1 MKLSGRVFS
10 NTGAAKVGLA
20 VTVYDLS
27 DNSTEGSDTTDS
39 NGEWE
44 VASLDDDKQYYIEIV
59 DGSNQYNILGNINV
73 QVENICADI
82 SHSRTA
88 TELTLSSAGAIT
100 ITQDF
105 HLVDTYGGA
114 ASGEIVTI
122 NGGYSNQILTVWA
135 ASSSR
140 DVVIPV
146 NAAPAAN
153 GIYNNTAPFTMNIT
167 QDRAQLLFDDTL
179 GYWILLNPR
188 NVG

>member
-1 MKLSGRVFS
+1 MDIKGRVYDNS
-10 NTGAAKVGLA
+10 GNAVEGATVGIYDSSDDSLLHSVVTTSTGAFSKTDIADDTIVYVKVTSGTD
-20 VTVYDLS
+20 VQYRRGDS
-27 DNSTEGSDTTDS
+27 DVQFEN
-39 NGEWE
+39 
-44 VASLDDDKQYYIEIV
+44 VCASV
-59 DGSNQYNILGNINV
+59 R
-73 QVENICADI
+73 
-82 SHSRTA
+82 HSPTA
-88 TELTLSSAGAIT
+88 TELTLSAAGLIT

-105 HLVDTYGGA
+105 HLVDTYDDA
-114 ASGEIVTI
+114 ASDEVVTI
-122 NGGYSNQILTVWA
+122 NGGYSNQILTIWA

-146 NAAPAAN
+146 NASPAAN